1 MGKFESNLW
10 RRIVERHGAELAS
23 TMLPAYKLRRRA
35 LRLLARTG
43 LALAGLGFALAVVLV
58 PPAVSGRTPGGGG
71 AGNSGTLASE
81 AGNSGVGF
89 SFGTST
95 GLSSSPNASLVGQQV
110 RLTATVNPVPDGG
123 TVRFT
128 DPGTTIT
135 GCGAVPVNTT
145 GQATCTTTF
154 TVMGSHQV
162 QAFYSGDASFTG
174 SQSPV
179 ITQIVSR
186 KTTSL
191 HLSSSVNPVV
201 VRRPV
206 TYLAVVSPVPGG
218 GGVTFLQDGRPIRGC
233 VDVPVQRTSKVT
245 CRWSYAFPRRRT
257 IQARYTGT
265 ARFAKSTSNQLT
277 ETVKATHK
285 HRH

>member
-1 MGKFESNLW
+1 M
-10 RRIVERHGAELAS
+10 RRWCAS
-23 TMLPAYKLRRRA
+23 PPSSSKAAILPLTSWFPYLGLGSPQFLHYQSLPAMLTGLIGLATGPDVAFRWSLYL
-35 LRLLARTG
+35 LLARWPVSVYFSARLFG
-43 LALAGLGFALAVVLV
+43 AHRWAAGAA
-58 PPAVSGRTPGGGG
+58 A
-71 AGNSGTLASE
+71 AM
-81 AGNSGVGF
+81 
-89 SFGTST
+89 
-95 GLSSSPNASLVGQQV
+95 
-110 RLTATVNPVPDGG
+110 ATVNPVPDGG

-162 QAFYSGDASFTG
+162 QAIYSGDASFTG

-179 ITQIVSR
+179 ITQMVSR

-233 VDVPVQRTSKVT
+233 VDVPVQRTRKVT
-245 CRWSYAFPRRRT
+245 CRWSYAFPPRRT